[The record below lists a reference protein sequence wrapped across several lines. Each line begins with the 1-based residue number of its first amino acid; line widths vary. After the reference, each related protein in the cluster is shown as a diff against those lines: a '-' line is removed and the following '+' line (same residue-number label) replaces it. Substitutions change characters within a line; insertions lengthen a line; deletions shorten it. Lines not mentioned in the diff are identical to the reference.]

1 MLTRATPLS
10 DHPAAAPNGVKGG
23 FAALTVS
30 SHVLM
35 VRARRMAGRRRAR
48 RVVVVAVVLLTCL
61 VFAAQ
66 FRAMDAARQRWTDT
80 RVVAVA
86 RRDLPPGQ
94 VVEADSVELR
104 EVVSAAVAPA
114 ALDEVPLGSVVRYPV
129 AAGEALVARRLAP
142 EGLTGIAALVPDGE
156 RAVALPVGPAARPP
170 LQVGDRVDVLAVLP
184 PEAVMPAT
192 GPATD
197 GVPAEPDAD
206 AETGGRPAEAEAQD
220 PAEPGHSADLGAE
233 GGVLPLVERAV
244 VVDVTEE
251 AVTVAVPA
259 AMVSAV
265 AQVVTQGAV
274 VLTLTGA

>member
-1 MLTRATPLS
+1 
-10 DHPAAAPNGVKGG
+10 
-23 FAALTVS
+23 
-30 SHVLM
+30 
-35 VRARRMAGRRRAR
+35 MAGRRRAR

-61 VFAAQ
+61 AFVAQ

-94 VVEADSVELR
+94 VVAADSVELR

-129 AAGEALVARRLAP
+129 AAGEALVGSRLAP
-142 EGLTGIAALVPDGE
+142 EGLTGLAALVPDGE

-170 LQVGDRVDVLAVLP
+170 LQVGDLVDVLAVLALDVPLTEVEPEP
-184 PEAVMPAT
+184 PVEGT
-192 GPATD
+192 
-197 GVPAEPDAD
+197 E
-206 AETGGRPAEAEAQD
+206 EEE
-220 PAEPGHSADLGAE
+220 E
-233 GGVLPLVERAV
+233 GGDAAGRVVPLVERAV
-244 VVDVTEE
+244 VVDVAEE
-251 AVTVAVPA
+251 AVTVAVPS
-259 AMVSAV
+259 AMASAV

>member
-1 MLTRATPLS
+1 M
-10 DHPAAAPNGVKGG
+10 
-23 FAALTVS
+23 
-30 SHVLM
+30 LM

-61 VFAAQ
+61 VFVTQ

-94 VVEADSVELR
+94 VVEGDSVELQ

-114 ALDEVPLGSVVRYPV
+114 ALDEVPVGSVVRYPV
-129 AAGEALVARRLAP
+129 AAGEALVGSRLAP

-170 LQVGDRVDVLAVLP
+170 LQVGDRVDVLAVLALDVPLTEVEPEP
-184 PEAVMPAT
+184 PVEGT
-192 GPATD
+192 
-197 GVPAEPDAD
+197 E
-206 AETGGRPAEAEAQD
+206 EEE
-220 PAEPGHSADLGAE
+220 E
-233 GGVLPLVERAV
+233 GGDTTGSVMPLVERAV
-244 VVDVTEE
+244 VVDVAEE
-251 AVTVAVPA
+251 AVTVAVPS
-259 AMVSAV
+259 AMASAV

-274 VLTLTGA
+274 VLTLTGG

>member
-1 MLTRATPLS
+1 
-10 DHPAAAPNGVKGG
+10 
-23 FAALTVS
+23 
-30 SHVLM
+30 
-35 VRARRMAGRRRAR
+35 MAGRRRAR

-61 VFAAQ
+61 VFVTQ

-94 VVEADSVELR
+94 VVEGDSVELR
-104 EVVSAAVAPA
+104 EVASAAVAPA
-114 ALDEVPLGSVVRYPV
+114 ALDEVPVGSVVRYPV
-129 AAGEALVARRLAP
+129 AAGEALVGSRLAP
-142 EGLTGIAALVPDGE
+142 DGLTGIAALVPDGA

-170 LQVGDRVDVLAVLP
+170 LQVGDRVDVLAVLALEVPLTEVEPEP
-184 PEAVMPAT
+184 PV
-192 GPATD
+192 
-197 GVPAEPDAD
+197 
-206 AETGGRPAEAEAQD
+206 
-220 PAEPGHSADLGAE
+220 E
-233 GGVLPLVERAV
+233 GTEEEEEDRDTAGSVVPLVERAV